1 MDIIFQKNGLNIK
14 MVPANIW
21 CFGFSLYKKKNC
33 FFGFSPYKYRIFGF
47 GPWYFV
53 LILVKSFHIEI
64 GPYNIHFSP
73 HFEGLK
79 SNILHITRQI

>member
-1 MDIIFQKNGLNIK
+1 MK

-21 CFGFSLYKKKNC
+21 H
-33 FFGFSPYKYRIFGF
+33 FGFSPYKNIFFGFSPCKYRIFDF

-53 LILVKSFHIEI
+53 LILVKLFHIEI
-64 GPYNIHFSP
+64 DLYNIHFSP

-79 SNILHITRQI
+79 SNILHVTGTKSNMNQFYKD